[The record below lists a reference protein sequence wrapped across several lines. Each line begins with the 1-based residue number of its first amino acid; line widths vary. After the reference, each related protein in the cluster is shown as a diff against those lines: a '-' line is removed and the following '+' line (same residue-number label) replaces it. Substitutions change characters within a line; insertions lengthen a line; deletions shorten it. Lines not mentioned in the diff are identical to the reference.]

1 MEGELNELG
10 QKARLPGFRPAR
22 FRRSISAG
30 FMASRSW
37 PMSSRTC
44 QRGQSEDPSSDH
56 GFKLAMEPAVNFPQD
71 KDKLDAVMAARGDLE
86 YTVAVGCC
94 RNSRS
99 PTTATSP
106 SRSSGGGS

>member
-1 MEGELNELG
+1 M
-10 QKARLPGFRPAR
+10 PGFRPGKVPKEHL
-22 FRRSISAG
+22 RRLYGKSV
-30 FMASRSW
+30 MADVVQNVVNEANQK
-37 PMSSRTC
+37 TV
-44 QRGQSEDPSSDH
+44 SDH

-71 KDKLDAVMAARGDLE
+71 KDKLDAVMAR
-86 YTVAVGCC
+86 VATLNTPLRSRCC